1 MPESA
6 KPDSCGTDKGAV
18 TTERGRNNAG
28 AE

>member
-6 KPDSCGTDKGAV
+6 KPDSCGTDEGSV
-18 TTERGRNNAG
+18 STERSRNNAG